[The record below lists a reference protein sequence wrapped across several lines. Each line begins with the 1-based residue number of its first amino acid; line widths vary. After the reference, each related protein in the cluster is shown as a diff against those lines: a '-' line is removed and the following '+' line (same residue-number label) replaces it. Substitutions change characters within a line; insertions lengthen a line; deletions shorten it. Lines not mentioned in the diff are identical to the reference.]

1 MSGQFPVFLGWTS
14 TKQRI
19 KCLVQ
24 ELNTMHPSS
33 LEPVTFDQVTYTLP
47 EPLCSFTACL
57 LWSMSIEQH
66 LYQKCMGDLHKT
78 CTLKVKVRGMRNWKL
93 NPLSHCLT
101 RIALKFMLGMWYFK
115 TKIPLQPML
124 WCARCFITYSYNKHN
139 FLNFV
144 CVSEPPLFWKKIP
157 ALTDKRCFSITCINT
172 ILCGFNK
179 KHWWK

>member
-1 MSGQFPVFLGWTS
+1 MYCQSCSMFVLILYVKVTNFSVMSGQFPVFLGWTS

-19 KCLVQ
+19 KCLVHG
-24 ELNTMHPSS
+24 LNTMHPSS

-66 LYQKCMGDLHKT
+66 LYQKCMGDLHKMKHVNRT
-78 CTLKVKVRGMRNWKL
+78 TSLSKVHGRSTQNLYTKVKVRGMRNLKP

-115 TKIPLQPML
+115 PK
-124 WCARCFITYSYNKHN
+124 
-139 FLNFV
+139 FLCSQCCGV
-144 CVSEPPLFWKKIP
+144 QGVLLPTH
-157 ALTDKRCFSITCINT
+157 LTSTTF
-172 ILCGFNK
+172 
-179 KHWWK
+179 

>member
-1 MSGQFPVFLGWTS
+1 MYCQSCSMFVLILNVKITNFSVMSGQFPVFLGWTS

-19 KCLVQ
+19 KCLVHGI
-24 ELNTMHPSS
+24 NTMHSSS

-66 LYQKCMGDLHKT
+66 LYQKCMGDLQKK
-78 CTLKVKVRGMRNWKL
+78 LYFKVKVRGMRNLKP

-115 TKIPLQPML
+115 PK
-124 WCARCFITYSYNKHN
+124 
-139 FLNFV
+139 FLCSQCCGV
-144 CVSEPPLFWKKIP
+144 QGVLLPTH
-157 ALTDKRCFSITCINT
+157 LTSTTF
-172 ILCGFNK
+172 
-179 KHWWK
+179 